1 MQRELQTVGIDQILR
16 LSSIVDEYA
25 MGSDFILGEASGSS
39 ALEDTRILDLL
50 QYPIRFDGYILFF
63 LKKGNFQIDFNLNTY
78 KISDRSLLISV
89 PGNIIRIPAL
99 DRERM
104 KETELIFAVLSR
116 EFVSGLHVDFGKA
129 YQDGLMMLK
138 NPCVRLN
145 EEQLLL
151 AEHFFTLGKLVL
163 HSSPKNKRQIISG
176 LLSSLSYLA
185 DDIWS
190 DSVAEP
196 QEVLEGSF
204 RTNQVVERFVTLVT
218 QYHNSERSM
227 QFYAD
232 KLCLTPKYL
241 SKIVK
246 QATGRSGPD
255 WIDTYVVLEAKNLL
269 RYSDLSI
276 KEIVWRLNFANSS
289 VFNKF
294 FRTHTGISPS
304 DYRKGLSGVQ
314 HIDAGS

>member
-1 MQRELQTVGIDQILR
+1 M
-16 LSSIVDEYA
+16 SHPY
-25 MGSDFILGEASGSS
+25 
-39 ALEDTRILDLL
+39 
-50 QYPIRFDGYILFF
+50 RFPP
-63 LKKGNFQIDFNLNTY
+63 KGN
-78 KISDRSLLISV
+78 RS
-89 PGNIIRIPAL
+89 RC
-99 DRERM
+99 RR
-104 KETELIFAVLSR
+104 T
-116 EFVSGLHVDFGKA
+116 
-129 YQDGLMMLK
+129 
-138 NPCVRLN
+138 
-145 EEQLLL
+145 
-151 AEHFFTLGKLVL
+151 
-163 HSSPKNKRQIISG
+163 
-176 LLSSLSYLA
+176 YLA

-255 WIDTYVVLEAKNLL
+255 WIDTYVVLEARNLL